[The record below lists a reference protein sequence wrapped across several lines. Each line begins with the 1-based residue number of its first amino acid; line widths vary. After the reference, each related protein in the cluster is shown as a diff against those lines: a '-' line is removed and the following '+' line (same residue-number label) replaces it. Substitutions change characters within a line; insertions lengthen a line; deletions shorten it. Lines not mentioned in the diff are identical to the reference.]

1 MHLRMCLFVV
11 IKVLLADKEAK
22 PNVTQAEA
30 EIREATAKLAKSEAK
45 VAEAEAKVAE
55 SEAEVRNGKA
65 KVAEAEAKINQYP
78 VSQSWINE
86 LKERWEALKTAYDT
100 LKRREEAHNETQK
113 RRGYYIPGRQVGR
126 MNC

>member
-30 EIREATAKLAKSEAK
+30 EIREATAKLAKSE
-45 VAEAEAKVAE
+45 
-55 SEAEVRNGKA
+55 A